1 MYNYKLTWQVPRLF
15 VVFVKFDIS
24 LRLKL
29 KLKSTVQNL
38 KIRSRLRDLAY
49 VFRLFSKLQYSKA
62 ELQLTGP
69 FVGKIDFHH
78 DHMAG

>member
-38 KIRSRLRDLAY
+38 KIRSRLSLC
-49 VFRLFSKLQYSKA
+49 L
-62 ELQLTGP
+62 
-69 FVGKIDFHH
+69 
-78 DHMAG
+78 